1 MNVLVVGS
9 GGREHTLAWK
19 ISQSSLLTKL
29 VVLPGNPGTAQVA
42 ENIPVSSD
50 DTDGIV
56 AAAIE
61 KKIDLVVVGPEVP
74 LANGVSD
81 ALTAQGIS
89 VFGPTEA
96 AAQLES
102 SKAFAKSF
110 MKRHDIPTAGFEI
123 FEDCEQ
129 ALKYVRGRDMDYVI
143 KASGLAAGKGVIL
156 PATIEEAE
164 TALREIMIEKRFGS
178 AGEQVVIEDKLAGPE
193 VSLLVFSDGK
203 DILPMPTSQDH
214 KRLLDNDRGPNT
226 GGMGT
231 FSPSPNMTAAE
242 VDDACKRFLQ
252 PVIDGMRD
260 EGMPFVGVL
269 YGGLIL
275 TDSGIQVL
283 EYNCRFG
290 DPETQVILP
299 LLESDLLEIILACV
313 EGKLARM
320 SPGVQWSNGAAL
332 CVVLASG
339 GYPGTYDKGIE
350 INGLDSLPEDV
361 FAFHAGTAQKNGAIV
376 TNGGRVL
383 GVTACGPD
391 IDAAREIVYAGIDKI
406 RFEGMQYR
414 KDIAKPVSAYTAAG
428 VDIDAGNH
436 AVALMKDAVESTHGK
451 EVLAGVGAFGGLYQA
466 SQVTALKDPVLSGST
481 DSVGTKVM
489 LGVQLGR
496 YHELGVDLVNHCI
509 NDILVQGARP
519 LFFLDYVA
527 SSALNPVVIAEL
539 VEGVAAACREA
550 KCALLGG
557 ETAELPGMYMEDQLD
572 LVGAIVGVVDREMIL
587 PKDNIKPGDVLLG
600 MASSGP
606 HTNGY
611 SLIRRV
617 FEGEDYEGYK
627 MKDGSTLADALLA
640 PHRSYLSLLSKV
652 LDQAENPI
660 KALAHLTGGAFFDNI
675 PRVLPENMAASIAIG
690 SWPVLEVFELIQERG
705 GISREEMYRV
715 FNMGIGMVAVIDPSD
730 VKKVQK
736 AIPEKTY
743 VIGEVCAG
751 NEIMLV

>member
-19 ISQSSLLTKL
+19 VSQSSQLSRLY
-29 VVLPGNPGTAQVA
+29 VLPGNPGTAQVA

-74 LANGVSD
+74 LANGVTD
-81 ALTAQGIS
+81 ALTEKGIS
-89 VFGPTEA
+89 VFGPTSA

-102 SKAFAKSF
+102 SKAFAKQF
-110 MKRHDIPTAGFEI
+110 MQRHGIPTAGFEV
-123 FEDCEQ
+123 FEDFEQ
-129 ALKYVRGRDMDYVI
+129 ALAHVRHRDMDYVI

-156 PATIEEAE
+156 PDTLEDAE
-164 TALREIMIEKRFGS
+164 KTLREIMIEKRFGS
-178 AGEQVVIEDKLAGPE
+178 AGEQVVIEDRLVGRE
-193 VSLLVFSDGK
+193 VSLLVFSDGR
-203 DILPMPTSQDH
+203 DILPMPAAQDH

-231 FSPSPNMTAAE
+231 FSPSPSITAAE
-242 VDDACKRFLQ
+242 IDDACKRMLQ
-252 PVIDGMRD
+252 PVIDGMRE
-260 EGMPFVGVL
+260 EGNPFVGVL

-299 LLESDLLEIILACV
+299 LLESDLLEILLACV
-313 EGKLARM
+313 KGELAQAASNVR
-320 SPGVQWSNGAAL
+320 WSDGAAL

-339 GYPGTYDKGIE
+339 GYPGTYKKGIG
-350 INGLDSLPEDV
+350 ITGLNSLPEDV
-361 FAFHAGTAQKNGAIV
+361 LAFHAGTAQKNGAIV

-383 GVTACGPD
+383 GMTACGPN
-391 IDAAREIVYAGIDKI
+391 ITEARKIVYAGIEMI
-406 RFEGMQYR
+406 HFEGMQYR
-414 KDIAKPVSAYTAAG
+414 RDIAKPVSAYAAAG
-428 VDIDAGNH
+428 VDIDAGNR
-436 AVALMKDAVESTHGK
+436 AVELMKQAVESTHGK

-466 SQVTALKDPVLSGST
+466 SPVTALKDPVLSGST

-496 YHELGVDLVNHCI
+496 YHDLGVDLVNHCI

-519 LFFLDYVA
+519 LFFLDYIGC
-527 SSALNPVVIAEL
+527 SATDPEVIAEL
-539 VEGVAAACREA
+539 VAGVAEACREA

-557 ETAELPGMYMEDQLD
+557 ETAELPGMYVEGQLD
-572 LVGAIVGVVDREMIL
+572 LAGAIVGVVDRARIL
-587 PKDNIKPGDVLLG
+587 PGGDIRAGDKLLG
-600 MASSGP
+600 LASSGP

-611 SLIRRV
+611 SLIRRIFV
-617 FEGEDYEGYK
+617 GDDLLAEK
-627 MKDGSTLADALLA
+627 LKDGSTLADALLA
-640 PHRSYLSLLSKV
+640 PHRSYLSALSKV
-652 LDQAENPI
+652 LDQAKNPI

-675 PRVLPENMAASIAIG
+675 PRALPENLGARIEIG
-690 SWPVLEVFELIQERG
+690 SWPVLEVFKLIQERG
-705 GISREEMYRV
+705 GIARDEMYRV
-715 FNMGIGMVAVIDPSD
+715 FNMGIGMIAVIDPSD
-730 VKKVQK
+730 VKKVQN
-736 AIPEKTY
+736 AIPEETY
-743 VIGEVCAG
+743 IIGEVCAG
-751 NEIMLV
+751 NEIILV